1 MTAMIPMKAMR
12 NKHPRKA
19 KAAGERDL
27 SPAVPLTPGQQRFML
42 ALQRRLEANPDIGP
56 TFEDLRRDLGLSS
69 KASIARLVDGCERR
83 GRIKRLPNR
92 NRALQVIMPVSEE
105 ELRHVR
111 QDNGSLIESF
121 NDRELMAEVQKRGL
135 LKFAV

>member
-1 MTAMIPMKAMR
+1 MTAMILTKAMR
-12 NKHPRKA
+12 NKHSIKA

-42 ALQRRLEANPDIGP
+42 ALQKRLKANPDIGP

-69 KASIARLVDGCERR
+69 KASIARLVEGCERR

-105 ELRHVR
+105 ELHQGQMDKR
-111 QDNGSLIESF
+111 SLIDSF

-135 LKFAV
+135 LKFAI